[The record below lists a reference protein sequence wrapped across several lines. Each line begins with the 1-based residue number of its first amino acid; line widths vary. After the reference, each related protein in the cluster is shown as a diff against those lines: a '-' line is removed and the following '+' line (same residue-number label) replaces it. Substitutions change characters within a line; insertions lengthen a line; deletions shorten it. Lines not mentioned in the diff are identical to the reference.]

1 MFKFSYKFLFIF
13 SLMFGTL
20 MSISSMSW
28 MSVWMGL
35 EINLLSFIPLI
46 SNKKNIFLSESSI
59 KYFIVQAMA
68 SAILLFIIIFSF
80 IINSNNLKESEEMNL
95 IFNIIISSIMMM
107 KMGAAP
113 FHFWFPSISE
123 GLNWINNL
131 ILMTWQKI
139 APMMILSYCLNFN
152 YMIILILMST
162 FVGSLGGLNQT
173 SLRKLMAFSSINH
186 MGWMMSSLLF
196 NENIWFIYYLFYF
209 ILLMNIIFM
218 MNLMNIYF
226 MNQTFMFIFSNKYMK
241 IIFFLLLLSL
251 GGLPPF
257 LGFFPK
263 WILMELMISKNLY
276 FILFFM
282 ILFTLITLFFYL
294 RLTYSAFLLNNK
306 KMNWLNM
313 SFMNKNYLKS
323 IIFYTLICNF
333 SLILIN
339 LIYYI

>member
-1 MFKFSYKFLFIF
+1 MFKFSYKFLFMF

-28 MSVWMGL
+28 LSVWMGL

-59 KYFIVQAMA
+59 KYFIIQAMA
-68 SAILLFIIIFSF
+68 SAILLFMIILSF
-80 IINSNNLKESEEMNL
+80 MINNNLSEENLNL
-95 IFNIIISSIMMM
+95 IFNILISSIMMM
-107 KMGAAP
+107 KMGVAP

-123 GLNWINNL
+123 GLNWFNNL

-152 YMIILILMST
+152 YTLILILSSA
-162 FVGSLGGLNQT
+162 FVGGLGGLNQT

-186 MGWMMSSLLF
+186 MGWMMSSMLF
-196 NENIWFIYYLFYF
+196 NENIWFIYFLFYF

-218 MNLMNIYF
+218 MNLLNIYF
-226 MNQTFMFIFSNKYMK
+226 INQTFMYLFSNKYMK

-263 WILMELMISKNLY
+263 WILMELMISKNMY

-282 ILFTLITLFFYL
+282 ILFTLITLFFYI

-313 SFMNKNYLKS
+313 NLMNKNNLKW
-323 IIFYTLICNF
+323 IILYGLICNF

-339 LIYYI
+339 LIYSM